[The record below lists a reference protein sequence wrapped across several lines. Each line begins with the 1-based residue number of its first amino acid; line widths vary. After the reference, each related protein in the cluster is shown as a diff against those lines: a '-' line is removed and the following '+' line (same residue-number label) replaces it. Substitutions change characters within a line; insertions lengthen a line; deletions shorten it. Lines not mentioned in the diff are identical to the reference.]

1 MSSFFKFILTNL
13 FMIKFHYILLSIK
26 PIFSE
31 NFINLKRLSSYD
43 SYFVILDTGL
53 YLYDLNISTCTLIH
67 EIY

>member
-31 NFINLKRLSSYD
+31 NFINLKKLSSYD

>member
-13 FMIKFHYILLSIK
+13 FMIKFHYILLSVK
-26 PIFSE
+26 PIFAE
-31 NFINLKRLSSYD
+31 NFINLKKLYSYD